1 MGKSE
6 KKYTRKEKHRQ
17 QVKLG
22 TERRKLKK
30 SILYLIKKK
39 KLIEAGL
46 LIERYKSK
54 FGEYVNE
61 F

>member
-22 TERRKLKK
+22 TEKRKLKK
-30 SILYLIKKK
+30 SILYLLKKNK
-39 KLIEAGL
+39 VTAAGL
-46 LIERYKSK
+46 LMERYKSK
-54 FGEYVNE
+54 FGGDNDL
-61 F
+61 